1 MNGPGTEVQRTYNG
15 TALEGVE
22 ISRRISLKSVLS
34 CGDGFEMFFA
44 FLHLFSSILNKVK
57 QPEIYACC
65 YVIETVSY
73 LCSIHN
79 SLIIFILGN
88 CSKQVQSRPVTSNR

>member
-44 FLHLFSSILNKVK
+44 FLHLFSSILNKVN
-57 QPEIYACC
+57 QPEINLIVMLLRLSTAYILPYDLYITASLSL
-65 YVIETVSY
+65 SY
-73 LCSIHN
+73 MAVN
-79 SLIIFILGN
+79 
-88 CSKQVQSRPVTSNR
+88 KM

>member
-44 FLHLFSSILNKVK
+44 FLHLFSSILNKVNL
-57 QPEIYACC
+57 PGINAYC
-65 YVIETVSY
+65 YVIETISY
-73 LCSIHN
+73 LYSV
-79 SLIIFILGN
+79 L
-88 CSKQVQSRPVTSNR
+88 